1 MTKAGED
8 VPGPEQEYAAAY
20 RLLAQLR
27 TMARSLAGGLDS
39 TPLAEALLRDVARV
53 VTYDRAAVLAPG
65 TGGRLVAVASVHAK
79 GVDWDID
86 PAGENVFAAAWVSQ
100 APQLRGS
107 LSEEAAAGAGSAL
120 VLPLRMGLR
129 TVGLLAL
136 ETATAGAYSPDQ
148 VAGVDRVA
156 RQAALRLA
164 TALLFDEVRAET
176 TAQERRRLGRD
187 IHDSI
192 AQDLASLGYAVD
204 SLAEDAAAGTPQ
216 LAEDLRALRQEISR
230 MVGELRLTI
239 FRLRGDVEQYAGLG
253 AALSAYISSVRA
265 TATLPVHLSV
275 QESTERLA
283 PDAEAELLRIAQEA
297 VHNARRHAEATNLWV
312 SLEVDPPRARLVV
325 DDDGRG
331 LAAPRQ
337 GSYGL
342 DIMRERA
349 ARLGGALTIA
359 ALKPSGTRV
368 EVTIGPPIR
377 RASRTDAPG
386 SPGDAGRSTGS

>member
-1 MTKAGED
+1 MTLVGVGDPA
-8 VPGPEQEYAAAY
+8 PEQDYAAAY

-39 TPLAEALLRDVARV
+39 TPLAEALLRDVERV
-53 VTYDRAAVLAPG
+53 AAYDRAAVLAPG
-65 TGGRLVAVASVHAK
+65 TGGRLVTVASINAK

-86 PAGENVFAAAWVSQ
+86 QGGENVFAAAWVSQ
-100 APQLRGS
+100 AAQLRGS
-107 LSEEAAAGAGSAL
+107 LSEQAAAGSAL

-136 ETATAGAYSPDQ
+136 ESSTAGVYSPDLVAAVDQ
-148 VAGVDRVA
+148 VARH
-156 RQAALRLA
+156 AALRLA

-204 SLAEDAAAGTPQ
+204 GLADEAAASAPA
-216 LAEDLRALRQEISR
+216 LAEDLRGLRQEISR

-253 AALSAYISSVRA
+253 AALSAYVSSVRA
-265 TATLPVHLSV
+265 TADLPVHLQV
-275 QESTERLA
+275 QESTERLS
-283 PDAEAELLRIAQEA
+283 PDAESELLRIAQEA
-297 VHNARRHAEATNLWV
+297 VHNARRHADAANLWV
-312 SLEVDPPRARLVV
+312 TLEVDPPRARLVV
-325 DDDGRG
+325 EDDGRG
-331 LAAPRQ
+331 LAAPRE

-386 SPGDAGRSTGS
+386 SPGDAGRPTGS